1 MISDKVIRTLEFDKI
16 RQMLAGYALSEQA
29 KEICSNLVPFH
40 HINKIIEEQE
50 QTEEACILVNYSG
63 ANPMVHFSDIRPSIQ
78 LAQKGGTLTPR
89 ALLNIAFSLRAAA
102 KLYRSLLHDR
112 GNTPKLSSIASALT
126 LLPSLEQNISDS
138 IYGEDEIADNA
149 SPALAD
155 IRRKIRQANSRV
167 KEKLNSMIR
176 SSTFQKYL
184 QDPIITLRQDRFVL
198 PVKLEYRANVPGL
211 IHDQSSSGATLFIE
225 PMAIVEINNDIKQ
238 LVGEEKIEINR
249 ILQAFTEEA
258 AMYAE
263 ALRTN
268 IDILVQLDFCFAKA
282 MLSKAMRGILPKINQ
297 DGLIKIVRGRH
308 PLIDENKVVPL
319 DIWVGD
325 EFSSLVITGPNT
337 GGKTVTL
344 KTVGLFTLMMQAGL
358 QVPAEIGTKLS
369 VFQKVFADIG
379 DEQSIE
385 QSLSTFSSHMKN
397 IVEILNNV
405 MHGDLVLFDELGAG
419 TDPTE
424 GAALAQSILS
434 YLLRLKIISLATTH
448 YSELKA
454 FALSTPEIENGSM
467 EFNVETLSPTYR
479 LSIGIPGKSNAF
491 EISRK
496 LGLSEQIISAAKEL
510 LSSSTIQFEDV
521 IANAEYHRQI
531 AEKERKIAEE
541 VRQETIRL
549 RDEAEKLRKKSEE
562 SRQNA
567 TRKAKEEAKLIL
579 QQAKREAE
587 AIVRELKTIRKSAGD
602 NTHANRLLK
611 NLDKSLDQFSE
622 QLPQTNNSE
631 MTKETLQI
639 GDRVLIL
646 NLNTEADVLS
656 DVDSKGEVL
665 LQAGIMKTKC
675 PITGLKKIPRKAE
688 PVRKSAG
695 VIKGIDKSIPLEV
708 DVRGM
713 ALDEA
718 LIEVDS
724 YLYKAVM
731 TGYKE
736 VYIIHGK
743 GTGVLKQGIG
753 KHLRLQKHVKSF
765 RLGRYG
771 EGEDGVTVVS
781 LQ

>member
-1 MISDKVIRTLEFDKI
+1 MIQDKVIRTLEFDKI
-16 RQMLAGYALSEQA
+16 REMLAGYALSEQA
-29 KEICSNLVPFH
+29 KALCTALVPFH
-40 HINKIIEEQE
+40 HMQKIMDEQQ
-50 QTEEACILVNYSG
+50 QTEEACLLVNYSG
-63 ANPMVHFSDIRPSIQ
+63 ANPMVHFSDIRPSVQ
-78 LAQKGGTLTPR
+78 LAEKGGMLSPR
-89 ALLNIAFSLRAAA
+89 ALLNIAFSLRAAN
-102 KLYRSLLHDR
+102 KLYRSLIHDR
-112 GNTPKLSSIASALT
+112 GNTPSLSQLASALT

-138 IYGEDEIADNA
+138 IYGEEEIADNA

-155 IRRKIRQANSRV
+155 IRRKIRQANAKV
-167 KEKLNSMIR
+167 KDKLNSMIK
-176 SSTFQKYL
+176 SAAYQKYL
-184 QDPIITLRQDRFVL
+184 QEPIITIRQERFVV
-198 PVKLEYRANVPGL
+198 PVKMEYRSSVPGL

-238 LVGEEKIEINR
+238 LIGEEKIEIHR
-249 ILQAFTEEA
+249 ILQAFSNEV

-263 ALRTN
+263 ALNIN
-268 IDILVQLDFCFAKA
+268 IDILIQLDFCFAKA
-282 MLSKAMRGILPKINQ
+282 MLSRALRCIMPKINQ
-297 DGLIKIVRGRH
+297 KGLIKIVRGRH
-308 PLIDENKVVPL
+308 PLIDENQVVPL

-325 EFSSLVITGPNT
+325 EFTSLVITGPNT

-344 KTVGLFTLMMQAGL
+344 KTVGLFTLMMQSGL
-358 QVPAEIGTKLS
+358 QVPAEIGTELS
-369 VFQKVFADIG
+369 IFQKVFADIG

-397 IVEILNNV
+397 IVDILNHV
-405 MHGDLVLFDELGAG
+405 MKGDLVLFDELGAG

-434 YLLRLKIISLATTH
+434 YLLKNNIVSLATTH

-454 FALSTPEIENGSM
+454 FALSTPGIENGSM

-496 LGLSEQIISAAKEL
+496 LGLSEQVIQAAKEL
-510 LSSSTIQFEDV
+510 LSSNTVKFEDV

-541 VRQETIRL
+541 VRQETIKL
-549 RDEAEKLRKKSEE
+549 RDEAEKLRKKTEE
-562 SRQNA
+562 NKQNA
-567 TRKAKEEAKLIL
+567 TKKAKEEAKQIL

-587 AIVRELKTIRKSAGD
+587 AIVRELKTIRKESGTSTD
-602 NTHANRLLK
+602 ANKLLK
-611 NLDKSLDQFSE
+611 QLEQRLDQFGE
-622 QLPQTNNSE
+622 QLPQQSNQE
-631 MTKETLQI
+631 ITKDSLQI

-646 NLNTEADVLS
+646 NLNTEADVIS
-656 DVDSKGEVL
+656 DVDAKGEVL

-675 PITGLKKIPRKAE
+675 PITGLKKIPRKTE
-688 PVRKSAG
+688 QVKKHAG
-695 VIKGIDKSIPLEV
+695 IVKGVDRNVPLDV

-718 LIEVDS
+718 IIEVDS
-724 YLYKAVM
+724 YLYRAVM

-743 GTGVLKQGIG
+743 GTGILKQGIA

-765 RLGRYG
+765 RLGHYG